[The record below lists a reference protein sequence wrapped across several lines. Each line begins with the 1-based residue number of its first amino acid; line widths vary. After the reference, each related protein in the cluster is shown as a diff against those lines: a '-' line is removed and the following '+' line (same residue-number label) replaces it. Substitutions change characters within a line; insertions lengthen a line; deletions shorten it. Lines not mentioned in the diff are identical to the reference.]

1 MSARVTP
8 ELIREQGAQLRRLS
22 LDEKRAAEL
31 AEEVAR
37 LNDAVMN
44 AADQRL
50 DFNDDPNR
58 FAALLNSAAQPA
70 RIVK

>member
-22 LDEKRAAEL
+22 LDDKRAAEL